1 MSPNDTSAS
10 RPGRPRASRAGD
22 GTGRGLPDWPPRTVA
37 VLSTVDE
44 DVHAIPVS
52 APVRAGD
59 RAILLSLH
67 RSRGTLVRI
76 RRWPEVALTF
86 LAEGDVAFT
95 ARGRATVV
103 EESMAI
109 DPEYAAVSIAV
120 DHVDDHR
127 QPAFRVT
134 AGVDRE
140 WVDEPAR
147 TALGARVR
155 ALSNAPVQPPGT
167 PAFPDKTSGQSG
179 GSGI

>member
-1 MSPNDTSAS
+1 MSPADTSAPS
-10 RPGRPRASRAGD
+10 LGRPRASRAGD
-22 GTGRGLPDWPPRTVA
+22 GTMPGLPVLPAWPRRTVA
-37 VLSTVDE
+37 VLSTVGG

-59 RAILLSLH
+59 HAILLWLH
-67 RSRGTLVRI
+67 RSRDTLGRI
-76 RRWPEVALTF
+76 RRSPEVALTF
-86 LAEGDVAFT
+86 LAEGNVAFT

-103 EESMAI
+103 EEPMTV

-140 WVDEPAR
+140 WVDQAAR
-147 TALGARVR
+147 AALTARVH
-155 ALSNAPVQPPGT
+155 ALSNASLPQPEMPT
-167 PAFPDKTSGQSG
+167 RSAS
-179 GSGI
+179 

>member
-1 MSPNDTSAS
+1 MSQNNA
-10 RPGRPRASRAGD
+10 AAGD
-22 GTGRGLPDWPPRTVA
+22 SAMPGLPDWPRRTVA

-67 RSRGTLVRI
+67 RSRDTLGRI
-76 RRWPEVALTF
+76 RSRPEVALTF
-86 LAEGDVAFT
+86 LAEGDLAFT

-103 EESMAI
+103 EEPMAA
-109 DPEYAAVSIAV
+109 DPEYTAVSIAV

-127 QPAFRVT
+127 QPGFRVT

-140 WVDEPAR
+140 WVDESAR
-147 TALGARVR
+147 AALAARVS
-155 ALSNAPVQPPGT
+155 ALSNPQDHQRETPTWSAP
-167 PAFPDKTSGQSG
+167 
-179 GSGI
+179 